1 MKPFSPLVIEPSR
14 DFLANLTQQE
24 VSHLRAQQ
32 LTPLDYMHVKLALIK
47 ERCQRQSGIAQRTNV
62 REDVQKVKNSVANF
76 MKHQGWLPSV

>member
-1 MKPFSPLVIEPSR
+1 MKSFPPSVIEPLR
-14 DFLANLTQQE
+14 DFLTNLTLQE

-47 ERCQRQSGIAQRTNV
+47 ERCQLRNGIAQRTNV
-62 REDVQKVKNSVANF
+62 REDVQKVKNNVANF